1 MASQERDWTKPQ
13 AMAIP
18 KEGYFQF
25 EQGNYGPVF
34 PRTPACY
41 GFTVIAKLK
50 PGREAA
56 MYAYADTIE
65 KALQGDPSFL
75 AALKLHYLKWVLFD
89 IGNEKYFMY
98 QGIFDTDFDKYTDDA
113 VALFTKSGV
122 STAFENL
129 EGFPEDW
136 KTNVPAFIKF
146 VRDHHRPSF
155 MEYGEYPFVTAD
167 EIKKA
172 LKVKKALGEMLDQM
186 Q

>member
-1 MASQERDWTKPQ
+1 MASQDKDWTKPQ

-18 KEGYFQF
+18 KEGYFRH

-41 GFTVIAKLK
+41 GFTIIAKLK
-50 PGREAA
+50 PGRESA
-56 MYAYADTIE
+56 MRAYADAIE
-65 KALQGDPSFL
+65 KAMKADPFFL
-75 AALKLHYLKWVLFD
+75 APLKLHYLKWVLFD
-89 IGNEKYFMY
+89 IGNDKYFMY

-113 VALFTKSGV
+113 VALFTKSGLN
-122 STAFENL
+122 TAFENL

-136 KTNVPAFIKF
+136 KTNVPAFVTF

-172 LKVKKALGEMLDQM
+172 LKVKRALGDMLDQM